1 VGKLTSCLLQ
11 ILLLWLLVVLHK
23 LSRKSADAITVLVS
37 LLWALFVVHRVWYY
51 NEQIIKILS
60 CSLVGI
66 SVCCY
71 QWYTGTHPLL
81 LMTVLQC
88 YGLALWIWWDFEAI
102 MDQSVDSF
110 YYHTQWCGLSETP
123 STSCSWFSCASSN
136 PPLLYP
142 ARLLRCGRSKNLSK
156 KEQESFKKGARIFQK
171 HIMQAESMHPK
182 SLPTLVG

>member
-1 VGKLTSCLLQ
+1 MF
-11 ILLLWLLVVLHK
+11 
-23 LSRKSADAITVLVS
+23 VS

-51 NEQIIKILS
+51 DEQIITILS

-81 LMTVLQC
+81 LMTALPC

-102 MDQSVDSF
+102 VDQTVDSF
-110 YYHTQWCGLSETP
+110 YYHTQWCGLSEAS
-123 STSCSWFSCASSN
+123 STSGSWFSCASSS

-142 ARLLRCGRSKNLSK
+142 ARPLWCGRSKNLSK
-156 KEQESFKKGARIFQK
+156 KEHESFKKGARIFQK
-171 HIMQAESMHPK
+171 HIIQAESMHPK